1 MIILQAKHK
10 NRGVFIYLNHV
21 SNHATPKYK
30 KAEKGKN
37 ECRNGKTEKYIP
49 WISLIFPLP

>member
-37 ECRNGKTEKYIP
+37 ESVGMEKLRNAYHG
-49 WISLIFPLP
+49 